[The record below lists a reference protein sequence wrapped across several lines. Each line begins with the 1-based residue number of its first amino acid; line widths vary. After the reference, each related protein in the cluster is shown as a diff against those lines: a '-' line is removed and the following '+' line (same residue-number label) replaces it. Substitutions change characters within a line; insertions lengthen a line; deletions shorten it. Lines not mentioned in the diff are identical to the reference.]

1 MILIGVSS
9 QWIGF
14 MIWGMPMLCLV
25 SERVREAVGTTTGIR
40 VRTQTHKY
48 KHSHTQLQTMI
59 VKAREPGFHV
69 VDIGIWC
76 SGCLVLAHQLFAH
89 CGFSTCVRTT
99 HQKQKG

>member
-40 VRTQTHKY
+40 VRTQTQTQT
-48 KHSHTQLQTMI
+48 HTI
-59 VKAREPGFHV
+59 VFVKAQEPGFHV
-69 VDIGIWC
+69 ADIGIW
-76 SGCLVLAHQLFAH
+76 HQDA
-89 CGFSTCVRTT
+89 
-99 HQKQKG
+99 